1 MDLQFILLDQIKDRF
16 PIVGSL
22 LWGEDIIAHPSKLLT
37 SRDRPI
43 EIKKELKPYVGRSNF
58 TFFSTSLLIKNGSTA
73 PDAFPTDTIVPL
85 RFINLK
91 LLSKLME
98 LDCMS

>member
-1 MDLQFILLDQIKDRF
+1 M
-16 PIVGSL
+16 
-22 LWGEDIIAHPSKLLT
+22 E
-37 SRDRPI
+37 
-43 EIKKELKPYVGRSNF
+43 
-58 TFFSTSLLIKNGSTA
+58 NGPTA

-98 LDCMS
+98 LDMLFLVMNKPKKKRIHTYPFQRHQIRHQRLHCSSVPILSSLCLPQGTE

>member
-1 MDLQFILLDQIKDRF
+1 VALGLLMY
-16 PIVGSL
+16 
-22 LWGEDIIAHPSKLLT
+22 
-37 SRDRPI
+37 RPI
-43 EIKKELKPYVGRSNF
+43 EIKGMKTPYVGRSNF
-58 TFFSTSLLIKNGSTA
+58 TFFSTSLVIKNGSTA

-98 LDCMS
+98 LNVISSPEQAKEEYPRILSNAIKDGINTFIIR